1 MPDLDD
7 RVKQNTDDIRDVRKE
22 VRDVSGEVAELRV
35 NNGRM
40 YERVNALQKTTETG
54 LNDIKSTLKTSR
66 TDADKY
72 REKKEEEEN
81 ELKTA
86 VLEVKAALAAD
97 DNDEEERRKWGQWAR
112 DNIDG
117 KTIILV
123 LAVIVAIWSPTAF
136 NQVKSLFIP
145 VISSTV
151 EPATAE
157 QLPPESNP

>member
-136 NQVKSLFIP
+136 DQVKSLFIP
-145 VISSTV
+145 SSTV